1 MNVFVIGGGAS
12 GLTAAIKAREA
23 GCNVVI
29 LERNNKCGKKLLTTG
44 NGRCNFYNEKQ
55 DLKFYHSEDMEIFAE
70 IFNHK
75 KDEILKFFKEL
86 GIVSKVNNGYYYPF
100 SNQASSV
107 VNALMLKVEKLNI
120 KVINNELVKSIKK
133 EDKFIISTEHNQ
145 FIADKVIIAA
155 GSKAAPKT
163 GSDGSSY
170 DLVKSLG
177 HSIIEVVPSLV
188 QLEGKD
194 NFYKEWKGVRS
205 DAILSLLENNQK
217 IKEERGEVQFTDYGI
232 SGICTFNLSGIISRG
247 LLENKNYKIL
257 INLIPWFK
265 GNKEDFLQWMNNQD
279 EKLKDYKLRE
289 ILEGFLNYNL
299 VNLISK
305 LENISATSKWND
317 VNKEKVINRIMS
329 FEFNVLKTKSFDNAQ
344 VCSGGVPLKEINP
357 KTMESLKTKGLY
369 LTGEVLDVNGDCGG
383 YNLSFAWMSGMVAGE
398 SVIKND

>member
-55 DLKFYHSEDMEIFAE
+55 DLMGIFAK
-70 IFNHK
+70 IFNNK

-145 FIADKVIIAA
+145 FTADKVIIAA

-247 LLENKNYKIL
+247 LFENKNYKIL

-265 GNKEDFLQWMNNQD
+265 GNKEDFLQWMDNQD
-279 EKLKDYKLRE
+279 EQLKDYKLRE